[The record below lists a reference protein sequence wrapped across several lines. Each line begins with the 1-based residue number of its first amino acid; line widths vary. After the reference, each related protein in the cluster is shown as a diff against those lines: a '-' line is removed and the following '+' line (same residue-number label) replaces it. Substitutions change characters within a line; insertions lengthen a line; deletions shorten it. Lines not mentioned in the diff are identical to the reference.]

1 LGNDKICV
9 KDLPL
14 VKVDQRLRKDSFD
27 GNVSEAFQIFIL
39 IYSLADSIKI
49 AEDILLRERF
59 TSDQWKVFEFIR
71 SHTGRI
77 EVNVNN
83 NL

>member
-1 LGNDKICV
+1 
-9 KDLPL
+9 
-14 VKVDQRLRKDSFD
+14 
-27 GNVSEAFQIFIL
+27 VSEVFQIFIL

-59 TSDQWKVFEFIR
+59 TPEQWKVFEFIR

-77 EVNVNN
+77 EVNVDN